1 MNAPTFLRLSD
12 LAPGQSG
19 QIVSSDASPSL
30 DHALQA
36 LGCFPGEAVEFLGAA
51 PFGDPVR
58 VRVGNSI
65 IGLRRT
71 EARHLS
77 VEIPK

>member
-1 MNAPTFLRLSD
+1 MNIPIFVRLSD
-12 LAPGQSG
+12 LLPGQSG
-19 QIVSSDASPSL
+19 QIISSDASPSL
-30 DHALQA
+30 NNALQA
-36 LGCFPGEAVEFLGAA
+36 LGCLPGERVEFLGSA

-77 VEIPK
+77 VEIRP